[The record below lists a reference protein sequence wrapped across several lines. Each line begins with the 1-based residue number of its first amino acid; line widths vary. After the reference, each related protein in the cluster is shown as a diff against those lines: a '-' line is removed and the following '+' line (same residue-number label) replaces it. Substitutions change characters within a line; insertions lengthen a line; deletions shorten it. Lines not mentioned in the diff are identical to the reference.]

1 MASGGARSEV
11 ARVPPLSTI
20 MGKSLGCAVLL
31 VCKVGESP
39 QSLGSSRDHVNR
51 ARTLLEQDGNVGAVS
66 LCPIDAI

>member
-39 QSLGSSRDHVNR
+39 QSLGV
-51 ARTLLEQDGNVGAVS
+51 AE
-66 LCPIDAI
+66 IM